1 MTWKRCYYWNSWGKL
16 DGKLIRRFE
25 MTSGRWRVIHRL
37 ACEALLVVAMIQ
49 VCLNAMECKNEL
61 PCSTWHHRVLPGDW
75 MRARC
80 RWLNETTHWERRQ
93 CDIKVR
99 WWPMIWWHDERWYDD
114 VMMTMRRNGGNN
126 MISRWHFKRHF
137 GGRIS
142 KSCLAYETSENTE
155 YEHVNSLVNL
165 WI

>member
-99 WWPMIWWHDERWYDD
+99 WWHDDRWYDD
-114 VMMTMRRNGGNN
+114 MMNDDMMTWWWQCDGMAEIIWYLDDTLSDISADASANPASHMKHQKILN
-126 MISRWHFKRHF
+126 MNMWTR
-137 GGRIS
+137 
-142 KSCLAYETSENTE
+142 
-155 YEHVNSLVNL
+155 
-165 WI
+165 